1 LVAVPGKTC
10 SGCTIYAGWC
20 IEISAD
26 AFGLSVAVKRFR
38 ASRYAPHRSPAV
50 FDGGRVLRRLPS
62 NFSRQVGGFAA
73 SSGHSL
79 RSLVRREEITLPD
92 ALPARSARPHA

>member
-20 IEISAD
+20 IEISVD

-38 ASRYAPHRSPAV
+38 ASRYAQHRSPAV
-50 FDGGRVLRRLPS
+50 FDDGRLLRRLPS
-62 NFSRQVGGFAA
+62 KILLP
-73 SSGHSL
+73 SGRRL
-79 RSLVRREEITLPD
+79 RRLV
-92 ALPARSARPHA
+92 